1 MDFRTQTKM
10 GDGKLSSRMRKQ
22 VFSFLS
28 GQGRPCR
35 WLAVLVVCLFFALA
49 PAVWGQT
56 ADPLPM
62 STRVLTNI
70 TEIWNVPPE
79 TRMKSIGFEPRR

>member
-1 MDFRTQTKM
+1 
-10 GDGKLSSRMRKQ
+10 MRKP
-22 VFSFLS
+22 VFSFLT
-28 GQGRPCR
+28 GRERPNR
-35 WLAVLVVCLFFALA
+35 WLVGPVVCLFFALA
-49 PAVWGQT
+49 PAVWGQP

-79 TRMKSIGFEPRR
+79 HQNEEYRIRTEVVIYF